1 MKKRI
6 IGALLGSLIVI
17 IWITLGFGNLLLVIL
32 AGLIGYAIAALTSD
46 EKEKNALRSK
56 LTKILQLKE

>member
-32 AGLIGYAIAALTSD
+32 AGLIGYAIAALTSG